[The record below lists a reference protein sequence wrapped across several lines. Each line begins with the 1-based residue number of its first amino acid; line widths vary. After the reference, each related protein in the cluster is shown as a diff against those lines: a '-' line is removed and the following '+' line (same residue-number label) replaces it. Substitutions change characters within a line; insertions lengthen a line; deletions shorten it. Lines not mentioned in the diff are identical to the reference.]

1 MKTLVVLTG
10 AGISAK
16 SGIRTFRDAGGLW
29 ESYRVEEV
37 ASPEGWM
44 ANPEL
49 VLNFYAK
56 RREELLSA
64 VPNEGHLGLA
74 RLQDIF
80 QVDVITQ
87 NIDDLHERAGS
98 QHVLHLHGELT
109 KVCSTCDPSYI
120 VPLLPEAPYIRLGDT
135 CPRGCQLRPFVVWF
149 GEAVPAIEQAIDIVR
164 QADLFVIVGTSMNVY
179 PAAGLINY
187 LSKETPIYLIDPK
200 IVATLYDRKITF
212 IQQAASIGVPLLENR
227 LRST

>member
-1 MKTLVVLTG
+1 MKKLVVLTG
-10 AGISAK
+10 AGISAE

-37 ASPEGWM
+37 ASPEGWI

-49 VLNFYAK
+49 VLNCYAK

-74 RLQDIF
+74 RLQDSF

-87 NIDDLHERAGS
+87 NIDDLHERAGN

-109 KVCSTCDPSYI
+109 KVCSTCDQSYI
-120 VPLLPEAPYIRLGDT
+120 VSLPSESPYIRLGDT

-149 GEAVPAIEQAIDIVR
+149 GEAVPAIEQAIDIV
-164 QADLFVIVGTSMNVY
+164 QQSDIMVIVGTSMNVY
-179 PAAGLINY
+179 PAAGLIHY
-187 LSKETPIYLIDPK
+187 LSKEAPIYLIDPK
-200 IVATLYDRKITF
+200 TVSTPYDQRITF
-212 IQQAASIGVPLLENR
+212 IQQPASIGVPLLEKR
-227 LRST
+227 LRSK